1 VQEQLDY
8 LIRVTSELAF
18 EHETKKAIEKLSE
31 AVRSLLKVEL
41 CTIFLHDAKTKELWT
56 FVWQQVK
63 DEIRIGDAEGIA
75 GYVFQNREPLIIDDP
90 YADPRFNPAVDK
102 NTGFRTKGILALPL
116 VTRSGKAI
124 GVVEAINKRDSSAF
138 SKEDL
143 SLLQH
148 LGMYINSF
156 VENTMLYQKLQET
169 QRAIVH
175 KLSRASRF
183 KDQETFNHTVRVGH
197 FAAYIADALPVSTE
211 WRELLLLAAPMHD
224 IGKVGLPDAIIGK
237 PGKLTEEEFE
247 AIKQH
252 ALIGCEILA
261 GGESELTDMAAIIA
275 LEHQEWWNGKGYP
288 MGKSGEGIALEA
300 RIVAIADV
308 FDALCSERPYKPAW
322 PLDKAFQEIHDMS
335 GTHFD
340 PDLVDAFLRDRE
352 EVEFI
357 MTRFADEVG

>member
-1 VQEQLDY
+1 LDERLDY
-8 LIRVTSELAF
+8 LIRVTSELTF

-41 CTIFLHDAKTKELWT
+41 CTLFLHDPKTEELWT
-56 FVWQQVK
+56 YVWQQVK
-63 DEIRIGDAEGIA
+63 DEIRIDDTVGIA

-116 VTRSGKAI
+116 INRKGKGI
-124 GVVEAINKRDSSAF
+124 GVVEAINKKDDSKF
-138 SKEDL
+138 SQEDL

-156 VENTMLYQKLQET
+156 VENTMLYQKLHDT
-169 QRAIVH
+169 QRAIIH

-197 FAAYIADALPVSTE
+197 FAAYIADALPVSKE

-237 PGKLTEEEFE
+237 PGKFTEEEFE
-247 AIKQH
+247 LVKKH
-252 ALIGCEILA
+252 AEIGCEILG
-261 GGESELTDMAAIIA
+261 GGESELTDMAAVIA
-275 LEHQEWWNGKGYP
+275 LEHQEWWNGEGYP
-288 MGKSGEGIALEA
+288 NGKSGEEIALEA
-300 RIVAIADV
+300 RITAIADV
-308 FDALCSERPYKPAW
+308 FDALCSVRPYKPAW
-322 PLDKAFQEIHDMS
+322 PTEKALQEIRDLS

-340 PDLVDAFLRDRE
+340 PDLVDAFLRDPE

-357 MTRFADEVG
+357 QKRFADEAG